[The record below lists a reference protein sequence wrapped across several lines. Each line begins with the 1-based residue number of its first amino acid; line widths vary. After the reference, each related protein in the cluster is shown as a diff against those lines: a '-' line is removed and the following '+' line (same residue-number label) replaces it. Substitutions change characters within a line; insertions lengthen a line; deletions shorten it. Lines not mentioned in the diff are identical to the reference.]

1 MTNKTIDKTKVIN
14 LSCPDFLTE
23 LKGNKATMVQARSSK
38 LSDDK
43 VNTILDEVVNK
54 LELKNYN
61 EAVAMIA
68 VLFQG
73 GGCAKGCDGNLTID
87 LFEKSLK
94 LADLRKILQDAKCK
108 RAERKLARSLAD
120 SIQSISTTLA
130 IDGNLYKKIVRSN
143 LELTFTPAEKA
154 WLSDFQQDNPNCPS
168 HLRALI
174 VNSFKD
180 KKKTK

>member
-14 LSCPDFLTE
+14 LTCPDFLIE

-38 LSDDK
+38 LSDDN
-43 VNTILDEVVNK
+43 VTTILNAVVNK
-54 LELKNYN
+54 LELNN
-61 EAVAMIA
+61 FNQAIAMIA

-73 GGCAKGCDGNLTID
+73 GGCAKGCDGNLTIN
-87 LFEKSLK
+87 LFGKALK

-108 RAERKLARSLAD
+108 RAERKHARTLAD
-120 SIQSISTTLA
+120 SIQSISTTLEL
-130 IDGNLYKKIVRSN
+130 DGNLYKKIVRSN
-143 LELTFTPAEKA
+143 LELILTPAEKA

-180 KKKTK
+180 KKKPK